1 MNDRGGGYFPVMVSA
16 WSGWGL
22 NDLLG
27 FLVRLPRGHVGPQI
41 DRELLRSLRDSG
53 PAYRLYLS
61 LCFEWDKYGGHKGKL
76 IRPTRPEVRRAVGG
90 QVLDASGRVLT
101 GPGNQPVYT
110 PHDKRAILTGE
121 REPNP
126 ARSRYPDY
134 IPDDLVVLT
143 FPGHVFADK
152 HIRREMR
159 RRAVKAVDRLERA
172 GVVVER
178 MGTPRH
184 PTYRVMPPD
193 PPALAT
199 LPPEL

>member
-16 WSGWGL
+16 WSGFGL
-22 NDLLG
+22 DDRTG
-27 FLVRLPRGHVGPQI
+27 FVIRLPRGHVGPQI

-61 LCFEWDKYGGHKGKL
+61 LCFEWDKYGGHNGKL

-90 QVLDASGRVLT
+90 QVLDASGRIIT
-101 GPGNQPVYT
+101 GPGNMPIYT
-110 PHDKRAILTGE
+110 PHDKRAILTGA

-134 IPDDLVVLT
+134 TLDDLAVMT
-143 FPGHVFADK
+143 FDK
-152 HIRREMR
+152 VPKHMR
-159 RRAVKAVDRLERA
+159 RVLRRRTAKAVDRLERT
-172 GVVVER
+172 GVFVER

-184 PTYRVMPPD
+184 PTYRIMPPD
-193 PPALAT
+193 PPALAEGSEVVT
-199 LPPEL
+199 G